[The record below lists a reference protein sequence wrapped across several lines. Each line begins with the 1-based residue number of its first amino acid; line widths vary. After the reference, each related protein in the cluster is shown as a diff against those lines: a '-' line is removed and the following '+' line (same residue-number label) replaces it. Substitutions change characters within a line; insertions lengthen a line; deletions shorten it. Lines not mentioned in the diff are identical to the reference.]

1 MVKRI
6 QVSPDSGAHWYTF
19 PGNKGELNDEASAIK
34 DTIYGQD
41 FDSTQTGMINWS
53 ITTNGLY
60 KGFAGYVAK
69 ILRSGTPTVLTDE
82 ATSNLSGN
90 VYQITD
96 TTKRILDRLT
106 PVVVKDG
113 STVLVEGD
121 DYTVNYLFGIVT
133 LDSAPAGAVTIG
145 GKYLPMTQVAKAN
158 GFTLTQT
165 ANANNN
171 SVYESA
177 QANGGY
183 NTYEYGLRTVSLSL
197 KGIYASSNQFRALL
211 AARSEMIIEIN
222 PDGTSKSVARGFFK
236 AMQTGQSG
244 DVGDLEEQT
253 LNFSLAVPAQDDIP
267 LPFEWRFTAD
277 STLSRAVREAILA
290 WQAGTLIDVNYL
302 ENGTTGTKGEAVITD
317 LSLTGGLDAMNEF
330 SVKFQGSDAPA
341 DYP

>member
-6 QVSPDSGAHWYTF
+6 QVSPTGAAPWFTF
-19 PGNKGELNDEASAIK
+19 PGNKGELTDEASAIK

-69 ILRSGTPTVLTDE
+69 ILKSGTPTALTDE
-82 ATSNLSGN
+82 ATTNLSGN
-90 VYQITD
+90 IYQITD
-96 TTKRILDRLT
+96 TTKRILDRFT
-106 PVVVKDG
+106 AVVVKDG
-113 STVLVEGD
+113 STTLVAGE
-121 DYTVNYLFGIVT
+121 DYTIDYLFGTVT
-133 LDSAPAGAVTIG
+133 LTDAPAGAVTIS

-171 SVYESA
+171 SVYETA

-197 KGIYASSNQFRALL
+197 KGIYASSNQFRQLL

-222 PDGTSKSVARGFFK
+222 PDGSSKSVARGFFK
-236 AMQTGQSG
+236 AMNTGQSG

-253 LNFSLAVPAQDDIP
+253 LNFSLAVPDQEDIS
-267 LPFEWRFTAD
+267 LPFAWKFASD

-302 ENGTTGTKGEAVITD
+302 ENGTTGTTGEAVITD

-330 SVKFQGSDAPA
+330 SVKFQGSDNPI
-341 DYP
+341 DFP